1 MKTITI
7 IGWSAKVSAVVERVT
22 FWPDEMETFL
32 AIAKASQILDLMT
45 VEEVLVESGETDT
58 VEVLSPSEFAAKNK
72 KL

>member
-32 AIAKASQILDLMT
+32 AVAKASQILDLMT

-58 VEVLSPSEFAAKNK
+58 VEVEVDLAEYGDPQS
-72 KL
+72 